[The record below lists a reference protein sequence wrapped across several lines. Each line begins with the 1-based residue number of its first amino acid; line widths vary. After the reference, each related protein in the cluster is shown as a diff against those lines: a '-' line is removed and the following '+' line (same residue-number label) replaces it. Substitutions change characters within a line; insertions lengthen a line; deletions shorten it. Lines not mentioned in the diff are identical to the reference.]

1 MSQFRA
7 RCAGHMC
14 PRCTRDSASTLA
26 MHFPRTNSGSVRT
39 FTADPV
45 SVLKAISERNKSGA
59 EHFKVANISILCV
72 TSRCHQAVLFLRILN
87 TCECPFRLS
96 TCSRYFLWLR
106 SALSLFVLGV
116 LTDNANTALSFD
128 NLALFADRFHR

>member
-1 MSQFRA
+1 MGQFRA
-7 RCAGHMC
+7 RCARHMC

-59 EHFKVANISILCV
+59 EHFKVANFSILCV

-87 TCECPFRLS
+87 TCECLFQAVNMFPLL
-96 TCSRYFLWLR
+96 LWLR

-116 LTDNANTALSFD
+116 LADNANTAFSFD